1 MSDRPRR
8 TAIYA
13 RFSSDL
19 QDARSVTDQIELC
32 REHACRQHWVVVQVY
47 ADEAISGATMHGRV
61 ALLRM
66 VEDAERGA
74 FDTILVEHI
83 DRLARNAADTIRLRE
98 EMEFRGIEI
107 HTCASGL
114 VTEMHAGLEGLMSA
128 MYLRQLAVHV
138 RRGQAG
144 RVREGL
150 SGGGLTYGYAPV
162 PGKRGERTIVEA
174 EAEIVRRVFAEYVAG
189 RTPRDIAID
198 LNREKLRSPRGEFWS
213 ASTILGNRA
222 RGSGLLS
229 NALYDG
235 RLVWNKVTLRKD
247 PRTGKRV
254 SRVNPESE
262 WQSTAVPHLRIVE
275 VEIFAAA
282 QTRMHERS
290 HLKTPAARR
299 KPRHLLSGL
308 LRCGCCGGAL
318 VAKDR
323 DAKGRRVYCSR
334 MREGGA
340 CANGR
345 AFYLEEIERR
355 VLSGLEVQL
364 KEPRAIERFLK
375 TYSEERKRLAAA
387 EEAKR
392 QRKETRLGEV
402 KREFD
407 RVYMSYVKGMA
418 SEEETTPV
426 LAKIREEREAL
437 KAELAAM
444 APPENVIALHP
455 GAVKR
460 YLAMVN
466 DLATSL
472 PHRTIAGDEAISIA
486 LRELVSCATVTP
498 TEKAPPKISVTGRMA
513 ALVGGELFPHCRGD
527 IGGSGGA
534 LPPFPT
540 TPVLRYCLRSCA

>member
-1 MSDRPRR
+1 M
-8 TAIYA
+8 
-13 RFSSDL
+13 
-19 QDARSVTDQIELC
+19 
-32 REHACRQHWVVVQVY
+32 
-47 ADEAISGATMHGRV
+47 
-61 ALLRM
+61 
-66 VEDAERGA
+66 
-74 FDTILVEHI
+74 
-83 DRLARNAADTIRLRE
+83 
-98 EMEFRGIEI
+98 
-107 HTCASGL
+107 
-114 VTEMHAGLEGLMSA
+114 
-128 MYLRQLAVHV
+128 
-138 RRGQAG
+138 
-144 RVREGL
+144 
-150 SGGGLTYGYAPV
+150 
-162 PGKRGERTIVEA
+162 
-174 EAEIVRRVFAEYVAG
+174 
-189 RTPRDIAID
+189 
-198 LNREKLRSPRGEFWS
+198 
-213 ASTILGNRA
+213 
-222 RGSGLLS
+222 
-229 NALYDG
+229 
-235 RLVWNKVTLRKD
+235 
-247 PRTGKRV
+247 

-262 WQSTAVPHLRIVE
+262 WQCTAVPHLRIVE

-444 APPENVIALHP
+444 APPANVIALHP

-486 LRELVSCATVTP
+486 LRNWCHAPLLRRRKRRRPRFPLPAAWRRWLVASYSRTVVV
-498 TEKAPPKISVTGRMA
+498 I
-513 ALVGGELFPHCRGD
+513 
-527 IGGSGGA
+527 
-534 LPPFPT
+534 
-540 TPVLRYCLRSCA
+540 